1 MLFLAETST
10 LYSVIGVAG
19 VAVIILYS
27 LGVAFVT
34 LWLFSEADFYEEGRI
49 FVTGFGIWIFGS
61 AAILFIT
68 TTIQKI
74 L

>member
-10 LYSVIGVAG
+10 LYGVIGVAG

>member
-10 LYSVIGVAG
+10 LYGVIGVAG

-27 LGVAFVT
+27 LGLAFVT
-34 LWLFSEADFYEEGRI
+34 LWMCSENNDWEPGQL
-49 FVTGFGIWIFGS
+49 TGVFGAWIFGS
-61 AAILFIT
+61 ATILFIT

>member
-1 MLFLAETST
+1 MLFLAENST
-10 LYSVIGVAG
+10 LYAVIGVAG

-27 LGVAFVT
+27 LALVT
-34 LWLFSEADFYEEGRI
+34 LWMFSETYDDGLDLF
-49 FVTGFGIWIFGS
+49 TGVFGAWIFGS

-68 TTIQKI
+68 TTLQRI

>member
-10 LYSVIGVAG
+10 LYGVIGVAG

-27 LGVAFVT
+27 LGLAFVT
-34 LWLFSEADFYEEGRI
+34 LWICSETDGFDGL
-49 FVTGFGIWIFGS
+49 TGVFGAWIFGV

-68 TTIQKI
+68 TTIQRI

>member
-1 MLFLAETST
+1 MLFLAENST
-10 LYSVIGVAG
+10 LYGVIGVAG

-27 LGVAFVT
+27 LALVT
-34 LWLFSEADFYEEGRI
+34 LWMFSEADNDGLDLF
-49 FVTGFGIWIFGS
+49 TGVFGAWIFGS

-68 TTIQKI
+68 TTLQRI

>member
-1 MLFLAETST
+1 MLYLAETST
-10 LYSVIGVAG
+10 LYAVIGVAG

-27 LGVAFVT
+27 LALGITA
-34 LWLFSEADFYEEGRI
+34 LWICSETDGFDGLTGI
-49 FVTGFGIWIFGS
+49 FGAWIFGS

-68 TTIQKI
+68 TTIQRI

>member
-1 MLFLAETST
+1 MLFLAENST
-10 LYSVIGVAG
+10 LYGVIGVAG

-27 LGVAFVT
+27 LALVILWMVYDDGLDLFTGV
-34 LWLFSEADFYEEGRI
+34 
-49 FVTGFGIWIFGS
+49 FGAWIFGF

-68 TTIQKI
+68 TTLQRI

>member
-1 MLFLAETST
+1 MPLLLAQNST
-10 LYSVIGVAG
+10 LYGVIGVAG

-27 LGVAFVT
+27 LALVILWMVYDDGLDLFTGV
-34 LWLFSEADFYEEGRI
+34 
-49 FVTGFGIWIFGS
+49 FGAWIFGF

-68 TTIQKI
+68 TTLQRI

>member
-10 LYSVIGVAG
+10 LYGVIGVAG

-27 LGVAFVT
+27 LGLAFVT
-34 LWLFSEADFYEEGRI
+34 LWICSETDGFDGL
-49 FVTGFGIWIFGS
+49 TGVFGAWIFGV

-68 TTIQKI
+68 TTLQRI

>member
-1 MLFLAETST
+1 MLFLAENST
-10 LYSVIGVAG
+10 LYGVIGVAG

-27 LGVAFVT
+27 LGLAFLS
-34 LWLFSEADFYEEGRI
+34 LWTVSEMDADELLPG
-49 FVTGFGIWIFGS
+49 VFGAWIFGV
-61 AAILFIT
+61 ATILFIT